1 VFVTQPLEDPLGRVP
16 LLGRGVPIGDQDLI
30 DDSQELAEHRLRPG
44 NPLAITGRLP
54 MSQDLLQGPGADPVV
69 PSDRALRRAI
79 DEHFAP
85 DLSPHLHVGVHPF
98 SRLLARPRRE
108 ACG

>member
-1 VFVTQPLEDPLGRVP
+1 VFVTQPLADPLGRVP
-16 LLGRGVPIGDQDLI
+16 LLGWGVAIGDQDLI

-54 MSQDLLQGPGADPVV
+54 MGQDLLQRRRADPIV